1 MNKVYLLVVEDVVE
15 GNSDITIRVF
25 KDYKLA
31 HKVFVEEYT
40 KAEKD
45 YEGGDYEKEVSQ
57 DYFEI
62 YAKGEYS
69 YYHTNIWVEEE
80 EIE

>member
-1 MNKVYLLVVEDVVE
+1 MNKVYLLVIEDVVD
-15 GNSDITIRVF
+15 GISDITIRIF

-31 HKVFVEEYT
+31 HKVFVEACT

-45 YEGGDYEKEVSQ
+45 YEGGNNEKEVSQ
-57 DYFEI
+57 DHFEI
-62 YAKGEYS
+62 YAEGEYS
-69 YYHTNIWVEEE
+69 QYHTYIWVEEK